1 VAVFKIWPYKN
12 FKNMFLEPISA
23 VCDAIYQ
30 GMFSLLFIIP
40 QCQIW
45 FNFVFL
51 SCSDIT
57 TNLNSHN
64 LSTTDVEDWKVIIPS
79 YDIFPTVPLT
89 FDEAYW
95 KAYWPIVN
103 EPVLNVREVMV
114 NVDKERREIEM
125 KKISENMRKLESE
138 ESERL
143 EEQKKARV
151 AKTEE
156 EENNS

>member
-1 VAVFKIWPYKN
+1 
-12 FKNMFLEPISA
+12 
-23 VCDAIYQ
+23 
-30 GMFSLLFIIP
+30 
-40 QCQIW
+40 
-45 FNFVFL
+45 
-51 SCSDIT
+51 
-57 TNLNSHN
+57 
-64 LSTTDVEDWKVIIPS
+64 VEDWKVIIPS